1 MIQDVVVP
9 KWGLTAD
16 EMVLVEW
23 LCKVGDEVV
32 PEQPLANLE
41 TDKAEGELPS
51 PLAGVVEELLAAPG
65 DEVASGQIIAR
76 IRRA

>member
-1 MIQDVVVP
+1 MIEDVVVP

-16 EMVLVEW
+16 EMVLVGW

-32 PEQPLANLE
+32 LQQPLARLE

-51 PLAGVVEELLAAPG
+51 PFTGVVEELLVAPG
-65 DEVASGQIIAR
+65 DEVEPGQIVAR
-76 IRRA
+76 IRRS